1 MLANKTECVNR
12 ESGKG
17 RTKASESYGFS
28 LSLLSFASHMYKRK
42 GGREKKEAS
51 KKSLPGKFIML

>member
-28 LSLLSFASHMYKRK
+28 LSSVFQCIREREGERKRRRVK
-42 GGREKKEAS
+42 RVCQE
-51 KKSLPGKFIML
+51 SL

>member
-1 MLANKTECVNR
+1 MLANKTECVWT
-12 ESGKG
+12 ESQAKG
-17 RTKASESYGFS
+17 EQRPVKVMVS
-28 LSLLSFASHMYKRK
+28 LPLLSFASHMYERK

>member
-28 LSLLSFASHMYKRK
+28 LSSVFRLSQV
-42 GGREKKEAS
+42 
-51 KKSLPGKFIML
+51 